1 VSSRCRPPSDL
12 AKDLNSQGVLHL
24 EIGVEGERKPRRARR
39 RRQGW
44 PPATGRGA
52 VDPNIFQK
60 GQCTAM
66 IATQLFFV
74 KKIALLWIGDPKL
87 EVHVNSY
94 FQFFTKPPTYQFEN
108 KT

>member
-1 VSSRCRPPSDL
+1 MDRDDR
-12 AKDLNSQGVLHL
+12 
-24 EIGVEGERKPRRARR
+24 
-39 RRQGW
+39 
-44 PPATGRGA
+44 
-52 VDPNIFQK
+52 DPTIFR
-60 GQCTAM
+60 
-66 IATQLFFV
+66 